1 MNEKYFINED
11 LFYYNKSL
19 YKLVNDKEI
28 LVNQRNWLNLLKDY
42 GWEKL
47 KLQLRNK
54 LESKY
59 FAILECGSDGDCLFH
74 VISEA
79 LNMELIYDYNIPEY
93 DIKDIRK
100 MAANEIR
107 DNNYQIILESY
118 KAEVESNEFFGD
130 WDPNSINSIEDL
142 KTEIQKLGD
151 NFWGDHILLQLISE
165 NLKINFLILDDEN
178 NAVSSMGND
187 LKYDKTIIIYYLEHL
202 HFQLLGYFNGLIMQT
217 VFETRN
223 LPLGLLKLY
232 EINTNKYK

>member
-1 MNEKYFINED
+1 MNEKYFLNED

-19 YKLVNDKEI
+19 YKITDNKEI
-28 LVNQRNWLNLLKDY
+28 LVNQRNWFNLLKDY

-47 KLQLRNK
+47 KLQMRNK

-118 KAEVESNEFFGD
+118 KAEVESDEFFGD
-130 WDPNSINSIEDL
+130 WDPNSIDSIEDL

-165 NLKINFLILDDEN
+165 NLNINFLILDDEN
-178 NAVSSMGND
+178 TVVSSMGND
-187 LKYDKTIIIYYLEHL
+187 LKYDKTIIIYYLENL
-202 HFQLLGYFNGLIMQT
+202 HFQLLGYFNGRIMQT
-217 VFETRN
+217 VFETSN
-223 LPLGLLKLY
+223 LPLGLVNLY
-232 EINTNKYK
+232 KINTNKY